1 MHHIPR
7 TAGIGLLVYGL
18 GTAAAFLGSGAPGGG
33 YQDTVVGSYIA
44 STHWVTAFAL
54 WYVGALAAL
63 GLVLLGNGLRAVLGV
78 GELLWGLCVAAT
90 ATSVT
95 GAFVSGGIDV
105 AMAEGGSAVGSGVPH
120 PVVYAVTEIGNLL
133 AVCSPALFVGVGA
146 IVLAVKGH
154 LPGWVRAVTVL
165 AGVCGILAP
174 FFFTYFVYLLWVIAV
189 GIALT
194 ASRQRQPDT
203 AVQASLV

>member
-18 GTAAAFLGSGAPGGG
+18 GTAAAFMGSGAPGGG
-33 YQDTVVGSYIA
+33 YRDAAVGSYIA

-63 GLVLLGNGLRAVLGV
+63 GLVLLGNGLRALSGV
-78 GELLWGLCVAAT
+78 GALLWGLAIAAA

-105 AMAEGGSAVGSGVPH
+105 AMAEGGNAVGSGVPH
-120 PVVYAVTEIGNLL
+120 PVVYALTEIGNLL

-146 IVLAVKGH
+146 IVLAARGH
-154 LPGWVRAVTVL
+154 LTGWVRVVTVL
-165 AGVCGILAP
+165 AGVCGVLAP
-174 FFFTYFVYLLWVIAV
+174 FFFTYFVYLLWVIAA

-194 ASRQRQPDT
+194 ASRQRRPET
-203 AVQASLV
+203 AAEAALV

>member
-18 GTAAAFLGSGAPGGG
+18 GTAVAFMGSGAPGGG
-33 YQDTVVGSYIA
+33 YQDAAVGSYIA
-44 STHWVTAFAL
+44 STHWVTAFSL
-54 WYVGALAAL
+54 WYVGALGAL
-63 GLVLLGNGLRAVLGV
+63 GLVLLGSGLRGLRGV
-78 GELLWGLCVAAT
+78 GDLLWGLCLAAA

-95 GAFVSGGIDV
+95 GAFVSGGVDV

-120 PVVYAVTEIGNLL
+120 AVVYTLTEIGNLL

-146 IVLAVKGH
+146 ILLAARGH
-154 LPGWVRAVTVL
+154 LPGWVRVVTVV
-165 AGVCGILAP
+165 AGACGVLAP
-174 FFFTYFVYLLWVIAV
+174 FFFTYFVYLLWVVAA

-194 ASRQRQPDT
+194 ASRQRHPET
-203 AVQASLV
+203 TVQASLV